1 MTNAT
6 VQVVAGVICAIL
18 IGVLIL
24 RRRAKA
30 R

>member
-1 MTNAT
+1 MEQCT

-24 RRRAKA
+24 RRRTKA
-30 R
+30 

>member
-1 MTNAT
+1 MNNAT

-24 RRRAKA
+24 RRRTKA
-30 R
+30 